1 LEKLTGATAK
11 ARTKTN
17 SGALQMS
24 SILAGEIAL
33 VTGASRGIGAAIAD
47 VLAANGAKVIG
58 TATSDAGAQ
67 AIGARLA
74 AHGGVGRALN
84 VTDGAAVEALIDA
97 TAKEFGPIS
106 LLVNNAGI
114 TRDQLLLRMKDE
126 DWQAILDT
134 NLTSV
139 YRTSKAVM
147 RGMMKARK
155 GRIISI
161 ASVIGLTGN
170 PGQSN
175 YAAAKAGIIAFS
187 KSLAREI
194 GSRGITVN
202 VVAPGFIDTDMTR
215 SLPEESKQALLGQI
229 ALGRLGAPDD
239 IAQAVLFLASPAAT
253 YITGETLHVN
263 GGMYMA

>member
-1 LEKLTGATAK
+1 MSLTLTG
-11 ARTKTN
+11 
-17 SGALQMS
+17 
-24 SILAGEIAL
+24 EIVL

-47 VLAANGAKVIG
+47 LLAARGATVIG
-58 TATSDAGAQ
+58 TATTESGAA
-67 AIGARLA
+67 AIGERLA
-74 AHGGVGRALN
+74 ANGGAGRLLDVA
-84 VTDGAAVEALIDA
+84 DGAAVEALIEA
-97 TAKEFGPIS
+97 IGAEFGPIS
-106 LLVNNAGI
+106 ILVNNAGI
-114 TRDQLLLRMKDE
+114 TRDNLLMRMKEE

-139 YRTSKAVM
+139 FRTSKAVM

-170 PGQSN
+170 AGQAN

-187 KSLAREI
+187 KSLAKEI
-194 GSRGITVN
+194 GSRNITVN
-202 VVAPGFIDTDMTR
+202 VVAPGFIETDMTR
-215 SLPEESKQALLGQI
+215 GLPEAQKDAMQVQI
-229 ALGRLGAPDD
+229 ALGRFGAPSD
-239 IAQAVLFLASPAAT
+239 IAEAVAFLASPAAA